1 MSSLPNLL
9 IESVKYNCDLSDA
22 EHAGD
27 YSLCVY
33 LMHMREYFRWEQNL
47 PYDAKLDAGTVG
59 EWVSAREQY
68 WDTLEGQSYRKI
80 PLPTGEVDAFD
91 IEQINSWLVPQGYG
105 YSAGIGRFDKPVFSL
120 GRLTT
125 FEQGDGYEL
134 FYTGEEVVRE
144 LIAPP
149 AMTRGATIWI
159 RQEALRR
166 VLWEMIEEWR
176 WKKPKN
182 AMARTL
188 AGYGFGQDPETALDR
203 MAEQFSEFAIL
214 HELGEKI
221 CGECLGDDWNQMV
234 MAASDRAQ
242 EILIRAVR
250 DLLADCMMVLPA
262 LLSQEE
268 KSPLHFYFAT
278 MAGIRRQLF
287 PSLFNAYQRW
297 VDAGDFQPLRKIVR
311 KGGHHWRHQAAGLL
325 ERHRVSGEPRN
336 GVFEGCS
343 IEALAL

>member
-47 PYDAKLDAGTVG
+47 PYDAKLDAGMVG

-80 PLPTGEVDAFD
+80 SLPTGEVDAFD

-149 AMTRGATIWI
+149 AMTRGTTIWI

-188 AGYGFGQDPETALDR
+188 AGY
-203 MAEQFSEFAIL
+203 
-214 HELGEKI
+214 
-221 CGECLGDDWNQMV
+221 
-234 MAASDRAQ
+234 
-242 EILIRAVR
+242 
-250 DLLADCMMVLPA
+250 
-262 LLSQEE
+262 
-268 KSPLHFYFAT
+268 
-278 MAGIRRQLF
+278 
-287 PSLFNAYQRW
+287 
-297 VDAGDFQPLRKIVR
+297 
-311 KGGHHWRHQAAGLL
+311 
-325 ERHRVSGEPRN
+325 
-336 GVFEGCS
+336 
-343 IEALAL
+343 